1 MSDPHATSAIP
12 IGTQVIGANGKTLG
26 AVREVHPHYLL
37 VHEEG
42 QHGDVDVPV
51 HAIVRFEGGTLYV
64 SVNRDSVTAVDD
76 EETAHRLN
84 PNDRG

>member
-1 MSDPHATSAIP
+1 MSDRQAASIIP
-12 IGTQVIGANGKTLG
+12 VGTQVIGANGKSLG
-26 AVREVHPHYLL
+26 SVREVHPHFLL
-37 VHEEG
+37 VHEDG

-84 PNDRG
+84 PNDQR